1 MDKLLTVIQKLVT
14 LAVWLLAVGT
24 IVMGLGL
31 FTVEGYGIHI
41 RLLLPTIVV
50 IIGVLM
56 GVLGTK
62 LVRWIF
68 NTTSH
73 QS

>member
-1 MDKLLTVIQKLVT
+1 MDRLLSVIQRLVIV
-14 LAVWLLAVGT
+14 AVWLLSVGT

-31 FTVEGYGIHI
+31 FTVEGYGIHV

-62 LVRWIF
+62 LVKWIF
-68 NTTSH
+68 NTTAH
-73 QS
+73 